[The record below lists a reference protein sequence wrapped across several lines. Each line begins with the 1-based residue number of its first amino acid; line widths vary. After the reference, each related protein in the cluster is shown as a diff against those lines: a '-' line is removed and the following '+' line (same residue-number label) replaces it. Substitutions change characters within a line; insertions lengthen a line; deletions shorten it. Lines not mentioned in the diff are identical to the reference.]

1 MNQGRRPAQ
10 IRATLTTECIEE
22 LKNSG
27 KAIVKRDCGGLEGVF
42 SVYFDVFLV
51 YSYSFPAYFTV
62 VYSNCILVYFD
73 VF

>member
-1 MNQGRRPAQ
+1 M
-10 IRATLTTECIEE
+10 
-22 LKNSG
+22 
-27 KAIVKRDCGGLEGVF
+27 KRDCGGLEGVF